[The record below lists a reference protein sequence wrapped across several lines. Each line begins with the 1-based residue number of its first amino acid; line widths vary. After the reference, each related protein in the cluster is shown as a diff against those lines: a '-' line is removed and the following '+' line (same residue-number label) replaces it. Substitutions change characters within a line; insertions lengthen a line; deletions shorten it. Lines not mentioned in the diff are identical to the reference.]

1 MKKSSHSKKVAKEL
15 KKKSQ
20 REKEVEVKQ
29 EKEEEKII
37 PIESVKKEPGEEYEN
52 RIKV

>member
-29 EKEEEKII
+29 EKEDKII
-37 PIESVKKEPGEEYEN
+37 PVESVKKEPGEEYEN